1 MTGTDTPAATG
12 RSAIRSMTGFATV
25 RRETEAGE
33 LSLSLRT
40 VNHRGLD
47 LHFHHAPEM
56 AQFETAMRSLI
67 KSGLARGHV
76 EIRTSL
82 TKNAAGEGTG
92 FNREALLR
100 YADAFRQAARE
111 LRMDVEPDLNVL
123 IGLPGV
129 LVKAEENRRLE
140 AGFMAEIQPALTEC
154 IRELNAYR
162 EREGAELT
170 AHIREELDGIE
181 GKTNEI
187 RAIRKQ
193 ATTLFHQRLAE
204 RLRDLLQASGVSEG
218 RMVEEAAMLADRSD
232 VQEEVTRLAVH
243 AKELR
248 LMLAGGGEIGKRLDF
263 LLQEMNREANTVL
276 SKTSGVGDVGL
287 TITSL
292 ALALKAHIDKI
303 REQALN
309 LE

>member
-1 MTGTDTPAATG
+1 MKVTAGPLAADG
-12 RSAIRSMTGFATV
+12 APIRSMTGFAMV
-25 RRETEAGE
+25 RRETEEGE
-33 LSLSLRT
+33 LTLSLRT

-56 AQFETAMRSLI
+56 AQFETAMRSVL
-67 KSGLARGHV
+67 KSGLVRGHV
-76 EIRTSL
+76 EVRSSIARSG
-82 TKNAAGEGTG
+82 AGAGAG
-92 FNREALLR
+92 FNRDALVR

-111 LRMDVEPDLNVL
+111 LQMGVEPDLNVL

-129 LVKAEENRRLE
+129 LLKPEENRRLE
-140 AGFMAEIQPALTEC
+140 AGFAPEIQTALTEC
-154 IRELNAYR
+154 MRQLNASR

-170 AHIREELDGIE
+170 AHIREEVDAIE
-181 GKTNEI
+181 QKTNEI

-193 ATTLFHQRLAE
+193 ATSLFHQRLAE
-204 RLRDLLQASGVSEG
+204 RMRDLLQGAGVSEG
-218 RMVEEAAMLADRSD
+218 RLAEEAAVLADRSD

-248 LMLAGGGEIGKRLDF
+248 SMLAGGGEIGKRLDF

-287 TITSL
+287 TITSM